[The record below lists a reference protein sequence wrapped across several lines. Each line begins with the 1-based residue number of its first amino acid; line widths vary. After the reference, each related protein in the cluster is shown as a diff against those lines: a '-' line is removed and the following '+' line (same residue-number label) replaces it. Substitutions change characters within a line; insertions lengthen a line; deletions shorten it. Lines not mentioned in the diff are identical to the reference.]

1 MLVLRST
8 IIMSG
13 PLTGI
18 DHNDHLNKRVSKGK
32 ERKTKREG

>member
-1 MLVLRST
+1 MLRST

-18 DHNDHLNKRVSKGK
+18 GHNDHLSKNLKKGK
-32 ERKTKREG
+32 EK